1 MLNFQLIRLFSRY
14 LISKKKKNLINI
26 LSYISLGGVAIGT
39 MAMVMVLSAFN
50 GLEDLVRGL
59 YGTFDPD
66 LKIEVNE
73 GKWFETQPELLFKL
87 QNLTGVKQV
96 VEVVEDNALLRYKN
110 GQLVVRLKGVSKGYE
125 KLTKMKDGIMA
136 GKFELESGGEQMAVV
151 GLGIQIALNLA
162 LNDHL
167 DLAEIWY
174 PKAGKKVNLN
184 PQTAFAKKALKAS
197 GVFQIEKNYDEN
209 YVFVPIELME
219 ELLNNAGKRSS
230 LEIYL
235 KPGASVEKLKKEVKL
250 AIGSNYKVLSSEEQH
265 ANLYRILRIE
275 KLFVFLALSFIVLIA
290 SFNIYVSISMLAL
303 EKKRE
308 MAILFALGAEKQTI
322 AAIFLSNGMLIG
334 LSGAFLGLSLG
345 ALITWS
351 QHQFGWLGMGME
363 TSIVDAYP
371 VKMLWTDFASIGLL
385 VLGITLLATVRPSL
399 KAAHESFS
407 KQGTK

>member
-184 PQTAFAKKALKAS
+184 PQSAFAKKALKAS

-250 AIGSNYKVLSSEEQH
+250 AIGSNYKVLSSDEQH

>member
-1 MLNFQLIRLFSRY
+1 MVNFQLLRFFSRY
-14 LISKKKKNLINI
+14 LISRKKKNLINI
-26 LSYISLGGVAIGT
+26 LSYISLGGVAIGS

-50 GLEDLVRGL
+50 GLEGLVRGL

-73 GKWFETQPELLFKL
+73 GKWFAAEPEMLFKL
-87 QNLTGVKQV
+87 QNLEGVKQV
-96 VEVVEDNALLRYKN
+96 VEVVEDNALLRYKS
-110 GQLVVRLKGVSKGYE
+110 GQLVIRLKGVSRGYE

-136 GKFELESGGEQMAVV
+136 GKFELESGGEQLAVV
-151 GLGIQIALNLA
+151 GWGVQLALNLS

-184 PQTAFAKKALKAS
+184 PQSAFAKKALIVS

-219 ELLNNAGKRSS
+219 TLLNKGATRSS
-230 LEIYL
+230 LEIYA
-235 KPGASVEKLKKEVKL
+235 KPGASIESLKNQVQTAL
-250 AIGSNYKVLSSEEQH
+250 GARFKVLSSEEQH

-303 EKKRE
+303 EKKRD
-308 MAILFALGAEKQTI
+308 MAILYALGAEKQTI
-322 AAIFLSNGMLIG
+322 FSIFLSNGMLIG
-334 LSGAFLGLSLG
+334 LGGALIGLGLG
-345 ALITWS
+345 AGITWS
-351 QHQFGWLGMGME
+351 QDQFGWLGMGME

-371 VKMLWTDFASIGLL
+371 VQMLATDFLATGLL
-385 VLGITLLATVRPSL
+385 VFMITLLATIRPAT
-399 KAAHESFS
+399 KAAQDYSSRKSGF
-407 KQGTK
+407 